1 MKEKWLK
8 DIQQRMT
15 DYQTDEPEGLWESIQ
30 TKMSQ
35 KNKKRSRAVLFLWTK
50 RFAAAAAIIAFV
62 LTLNHYFNN
71 EKELSNN
78 ITITEISDEEIKIID
93 HKSPIF
99 PIEEESEILTIEK
112 IKKSNGLQNITFV
125 KNRKVSTEEVADEF
139 FIAINEDK
147 TDNQSE
153 TKTKENTW
161 AVVPQPKKNQEK
173 IVSTEELPLEA
184 IAEVDNKSRR
194 NRLSFGIFTSGGM
207 GSSLS
212 DKTESTSDFVILD
225 TEDEEATMWKDSP
238 LLGTLVF
245 SSEEQVETEAKHRL
259 PIRTGILF
267 AYHFSNRFALESG
280 IAYTRLISD
289 LREGSKANYF
299 TSEQKLHYIGLPI
312 NLKYQLFSW
321 RGFELYSSAGILA
334 EKNVSGT
341 LHKTHYFDGNMM
353 KGERENIKINPL
365 QWSANAS
372 FGFQYNFSSLIGIYA
387 EPSISYY
394 FSNSTP
400 IKTIYQDRP
409 FNFHLNFGLRF
420 SVGR

>member
-1 MKEKWLK
+1 MKSKWK
-8 DIQQRMT
+8 
-15 DYQTDEPEGLWESIQ
+15 
-30 TKMSQ
+30 
-35 KNKKRSRAVLFLWTK
+35 
-50 RFAAAAAIIAFV
+50 
-62 LTLNHYFNN
+62 
-71 EKELSNN
+71 
-78 ITITEISDEEIKIID
+78 
-93 HKSPIF
+93 
-99 PIEEESEILTIEK
+99 
-112 IKKSNGLQNITFV
+112 
-125 KNRKVSTEEVADEF
+125 
-139 FIAINEDK
+139 
-147 TDNQSE
+147 
-153 TKTKENTW
+153 
-161 AVVPQPKKNQEK
+161 PK
-173 IVSTEELPLEA
+173 P
-184 IAEVDNKSRR
+184 
-194 NRLSFGIFTSGGM
+194 
-207 GSSLS
+207 
-212 DKTESTSDFVILD
+212 
-225 TEDEEATMWKDSP
+225 
-238 LLGTLVF
+238 
-245 SSEEQVETEAKHRL
+245 KHRL

-280 IAYTRLISD
+280 ITYTRLISD

-299 TSEQKLHYIGLPI
+299 TSEQKLHYVGLPI

-353 KGERENIKINPL
+353 QRERENIKINPL

>member
-1 MKEKWLK
+1 M
-8 DIQQRMT
+8 
-15 DYQTDEPEGLWESIQ
+15 
-30 TKMSQ
+30 
-35 KNKKRSRAVLFLWTK
+35 
-50 RFAAAAAIIAFV
+50 
-62 LTLNHYFNN
+62 
-71 EKELSNN
+71 
-78 ITITEISDEEIKIID
+78 
-93 HKSPIF
+93 
-99 PIEEESEILTIEK
+99 
-112 IKKSNGLQNITFV
+112 
-125 KNRKVSTEEVADEF
+125 
-139 FIAINEDK
+139 
-147 TDNQSE
+147 
-153 TKTKENTW
+153 
-161 AVVPQPKKNQEK
+161 VPQPKKNQEK
-173 IVSTEELPLEA
+173 IVSTGEPPLEA
-184 IAEVDNKSRR
+184 IAEVDSKPRH

-207 GSSLS
+207 GSSLGN
-212 DKTESTSDFVILD
+212 KTESTSDFVTLN

-280 IAYTRLISD
+280 ITYTRLISD

-299 TSEQKLHYIGLPI
+299 TSEQKLHYVGLPI

-353 KGERENIKINPL
+353 QRERENIKINPL

>member
-8 DIQQRMT
+8 DIQQRMA

-30 TKMSQ
+30 AKMSQ

-50 RFAAAAAIIAFV
+50 RFVAAAAIIAFV

-71 EKELSNN
+71 EKELSNV
-78 ITITEISDEEIKIID
+78 TVTEISDEEIKIID

-125 KNRKVSTEEVADEF
+125 KNRKVSSEEVADEF

-173 IVSTEELPLEA
+173 IVSTGELPLET
-184 IAEVDNKSRR
+184 IAEVDNKPRR
-194 NRLSFGIFTSGGM
+194 NRLSFGIFTSGGI

-225 TEDEEATMWKDSP
+225 TEDEEVTMWKDSP

-245 SSEEQVETEAKHRL
+245 SSEEQVENEAKHRL

-280 IAYTRLISD
+280 ITYTRLISD

-299 TSEQKLHYIGLPI
+299 TSEQKLHYVGLPI

>member
-8 DIQQRMT
+8 DIQQRMA

-30 TKMSQ
+30 AKMSQ

-71 EKELSNN
+71 EKELSNV
-78 ITITEISDEEIKIID
+78 TVTEISDEEIKIID

-125 KNRKVSTEEVADEF
+125 KNRKVSSEEIADEF

-161 AVVPQPKKNQEK
+161 TMVPQSKKNQEK

-184 IAEVDNKSRR
+184 IAEVDSKPRR

-280 IAYTRLISD
+280 ITYTRLISD

-299 TSEQKLHYIGLPI
+299 TSEQKLHYVGLPI

>member
-8 DIQQRMT
+8 DIQQQMA
-15 DYQTDEPEGLWESIQ
+15 DYQTYEPEGLWESIQ
-30 TKMSQ
+30 AKMSK

-71 EKELSNN
+71 EKELSNV
-78 ITITEISDEEIKIID
+78 TVTEISDEEIKIID

-161 AVVPQPKKNQEK
+161 TVAPQPKKNQEK

-212 DKTESTSDFVILD
+212 NKTESTSDFVILD

-299 TSEQKLHYIGLPI
+299 TSEQKLHYVGLPI